1 MRLHGDVE
9 LDFDSCYG
17 AVTSRDRRFDG
28 RFFTGVLT
36 TGIYCRPI
44 CPARTPL
51 RRNVT
56 FFKQAA
62 AAEAAGFRA
71 CKRCRPE
78 TSPDARDWNVA
89 SDVVRRAM
97 ELIDAGAL
105 DDGDVASLAARLHV
119 GDRHLRR
126 LFAME
131 TGTSPNEIA
140 RHRRLRRARHLI
152 ESTDMPISDVA
163 FSAGYA
169 SLRQFNDSIRT
180 GFGTTPSALRRERK
194 RGRLAPA
201 RLTVRLRLT
210 QPYDAYPIERFIA
223 SHITPGLETFED
235 GNYVRAFGWGENR
248 AVVRTARPGDAPYLS
263 VGIEPLTGDA
273 VNGVISGVRR
283 LFDLAASPA
292 AIGATL
298 RRDPI
303 LRPLVA
309 KRPGM
314 RVPGA
319 LEPFEA
325 AVRVILGQQVS
336 VAGANT
342 IAGRIV
348 ERWGAPTNLANGPRF
363 HFPAP
368 EVLADVP
375 VEEAGMPGQRGR
387 AVRAFAQ
394 AVADGTFDLASPD
407 DPRSVREQL
416 LALPGIG
423 PWSAGYIAM
432 RAMGHPDSFPVG
444 DLGLIKAFTALGG
457 GSKRDLEQRTERW
470 RPWGSYAAMH
480 LWAALDD
487 LPKPA
492 PTPPFFLRTRGK

>member
-1 MRLHGDVE
+1 MD

-17 AVTSRDRRFDG
+17 ALTSRDKRFDG

-51 RRNVT
+51 RQNVT

-71 CKRCRPE
+71 CKRCRPN
-78 TSPDARDWNVA
+78 TIPDAKDWNVR
-89 SDVVRRAM
+89 SDTVRRAM
-97 ELIDAGAL
+97 SLIDAGAL
-105 DDGDVASLAARLHV
+105 DDGDVADLARQLHI

-126 LFAME
+126 LFSEE

-163 FSAGYA
+163 FSAGYS
-169 SLRQFNDSIRT
+169 SLRQFNDSIRMA
-180 GFGTTPSALRRERK
+180 FGTTPSALRRDGSH
-194 RGRLAPA
+194 GRLAPA
-201 RLTVRLRLT
+201 RLTIRLPLT
-210 QPYDAYPIERFIA
+210 EPYDPYPIERFIR
-223 SHITPGLETFED
+223 SHITPGLESFEGD
-235 GNYVRAFGWGENR
+235 EYVRAFGSGADR
-248 AVVRTARPGDAPYLS
+248 AIVSISRPASSHVQVQIAPLEGDTLS
-263 VGIEPLTGDA
+263 A
-273 VNGVISGVRR
+273 VIRGVRR
-283 LFDLAASPA
+283 LFDLDASPD
-292 AIGATL
+292 AIGAVL

-319 LEPFEA
+319 MEPFEA
-325 AVRVILGQQVS
+325 AVRVVLGQQVS
-336 VAGANT
+336 VSGANT

-348 ERWGAPTNLANGPRF
+348 SRWGAPTHAPEGPEF
-363 HFPAP
+363 SFPAP
-368 EVLADVP
+368 EVLADAP
-375 VEEAGMPGQRGR
+375 IEESGMPGQRGR
-387 AVRAFAQ
+387 AVRELAS
-394 AVADGTFDLASPD
+394 AVASGAIDLSGAEEHD
-407 DPRSVREQL
+407 ATKAKL

-423 PWSAGYIAM
+423 PWSASYISM
-432 RAMGHPDSFPVG
+432 RAVRDPDAFPLG
-444 DLGLIKAFTALGG
+444 DLGLAKAFTHLGG
-457 GSKRDLEQRTERW
+457 GTKTDLEQRSERW

-480 LWAALDD
+480 LWAALENIPPS
-487 LPKPA
+487 PKK
-492 PTPPFFLRTRGK
+492 TRRKETE

>member
-1 MRLHGDVE
+1 MSPME

-17 AVTSRDRRFDG
+17 ALSSRDSRFDG

-71 CKRCRPE
+71 CKRCRPN
-78 TSPDARDWNVA
+78 TAPDARDWNVS
-89 SDVVRRAM
+89 SDTVRRAM
-97 ELIDAGAL
+97 SLIDAGVL
-105 DDGDVASLAARLHV
+105 DRGDVGSLAAQLHV
-119 GDRHLRR
+119 GERHLRR
-126 LFAME
+126 LFAAE

-169 SLRQFNDSIRT
+169 SLRQFNDSIKA
-180 GFGTTPSALRRERK
+180 GFGATPSGLRREK
-194 RGRLAPA
+194 GTKLAPA
-201 RLTVRLRLT
+201 RLTIRLPLT
-210 QPYDAYPIERFIA
+210 DPYDPEPVQRFLR
-223 SHITPGLETFED
+223 SHITPGLETFD
-235 GNYVRAFGWGENR
+235 GETYLRAFGSGNDR
-248 AVVRTARPGDAPYLS
+248 AVVSISVLHEAGHAQVGIAPVAGDALA
-263 VGIEPLTGDA
+263 E
-273 VNGVISGVRR
+273 VIRGVRR
-283 LFDLAASPA
+283 LLDLSAAPNAIA
-292 AIGATL
+292 AVLTK
-298 RRDPI
+298 DPL
-303 LRPLVA
+303 LRPLVR

-325 AVRVILGQQVS
+325 AVRVVLGQQVS
-336 VAGANT
+336 VGGANT

-348 ERWGAPTNLANGPRF
+348 ERWGVPTGVVSGPSF
-363 HFPAP
+363 SFPSP
-368 EVLADVP
+368 VVLAEAP

-387 AVRAFAQ
+387 AVRNLAA
-394 AVADGTFDLASPD
+394 AVADGDIDLLNSG
-407 DPRSVREQL
+407 SSQELREKL

-423 PWSAGYIAM
+423 PWSAAYIAM
-432 RAMGHPDSFPVG
+432 RASGDPDAFPVG
-444 DLGLIKAFTALGG
+444 DLGLVKAFAALGG
-457 GSKRDLEQRTERW
+457 GSKAELERRTERW

-480 LWAALDD
+480 LWASLGDA
-487 LPKPA
+487 
-492 PTPPFFLRTRGK
+492 